1 MEFSRGKRI
10 FNLFSSST
18 SGNSVKKAKKEIQN
32 AELLLNYCCNK
43 PSTTS
48 DSNLINEIKSYN
60 HDTQDKENNIS
71 LTSDEE
77 ESENLFLP
85 ISSSSPISNLHKLN
99 NEVIEMLNQCQV
111 YASDFPIMGYEKE
124 NSALDNYA
132 IDFNTEPGDVAFE
145 SEVVEIE
152 PPKLNEV
159 EISQT
164 NVSVPE
170 ENEETAAAIKVPNKI
185 KKSISKIN
193 RISIAKEKHPL
204 LPASCKCTTD
214 CKHIIEE
221 DTRHQI
227 HEEFWKLHYNER
239 KAFIFSMVRKENV
252 KRKRTSDNKR
262 QRNISGLYTHCNI
275 LGSKKLNL

>member
-10 FNLFSSST
+10 FNLVSSST

-71 LTSDEE
+71 FTSDEE

-85 ISSSSPISNLHKLN
+85 ISSSSPTSNLHKLN
-99 NEVIEMLNQCQV
+99 NEVSEMLNQCQV
-111 YASDFPIMGYEKE
+111 YASEFPIMGYQKE

-145 SEVVEIE
+145 SEVVDRTTKIE
-152 PPKLNEV
+152 
-159 EISQT
+159 
-164 NVSVPE
+164 
-170 ENEETAAAIKVPNKI
+170 
-185 KKSISKIN
+185 
-193 RISIAKEKHPL
+193 
-204 LPASCKCTTD
+204 
-214 CKHIIEE
+214 
-221 DTRHQI
+221 
-227 HEEFWKLHYNER
+227 
-239 KAFIFSMVRKENV
+239 
-252 KRKRTSDNKR
+252 
-262 QRNISGLYTHCNI
+262 
-275 LGSKKLNL
+275 